1 MYNDLR
7 SIRRHPALHMRKEYM
22 GELYNDLEMFS
33 SIYSCCDDEVKT
45 LLNSLLEIYKIEYH
59 VEETTEALK
68 YLHNPRNS
76 GRKKKYTEEDKS
88 TAHLLRKQGY
98 TIREI
103 SAKLQIP
110 KSSVQMLL
118 SELER

>member
-45 LLNSLLEIYKIEYH
+45 LLNSLLEIWTKSP
-59 VEETTEALK
+59 ALRAK
-68 YLHNPRNS
+68 
-76 GRKKKYTEEDKS
+76 
-88 TAHLLRKQGY
+88 RKQPQLEQKNGECLKA
-98 TIREI
+98 T
-103 SAKLQIP
+103 P
-110 KSSVQMLL
+110 FFVTLL
-118 SELER
+118 LK